1 MAAYI
6 ERDERCLFIGNLDS
20 RVTEEILWELFLQAG
35 PLEAVHIPKDKETG
49 RQKSYGFIR
58 FSHEV
63 SVPYT
68 ISLMNGIALYGRA
81 ITVKKAQQ
89 TTNSPG
95 NQSPSSFSSP
105 PLFVNQNGQSSP
117 FPSPYQSNYG
127 CGLSN
132 VSPLCR
138 PLFDYRRE
146 QSSPSNYSHGVS
158 NTSLQGRSRF
168 ENQNGHSGPN
178 SSPLE
183 FPPARNEIDYNSPSS
198 RYPFARDQRNQMS
211 PWQQNR
217 GRDTQGRSMP
227 QSGHSASPKFHPRG
241 TRDFRTD
248 FL

>member
-20 RVTEEILWELFLQAG
+20 RVTEEILWELFLQSG

-68 ISLMNGIALYGRA
+68 ISLMNGITLYGRA
-81 ITVKKAQQ
+81 ITVKKSQQ

-95 NQSPSSFSSP
+95 NQSPSSFPSP
-105 PLFVNQNGQSSP
+105 PLFVNQNGQPSP
-117 FPSPYQSNYG
+117 FPSPHQSNYG
-127 CGLSN
+127 CGISN
-132 VSPLCR
+132 ISPLHR
-138 PLFDYRRE
+138 PLFDYHRE

-158 NTSLQGRSRF
+158 NTSLRGQLGF
-168 ENQNGHSGPN
+168 EYQNGQSNPN
-178 SSPLE
+178 SSRLP

-198 RYPFARDQRNQMS
+198 HHPFSRDQRDQMS

-217 GRDTQGRSMP
+217 GRDYQGRP
-227 QSGHSASPKFHPRG
+227 IHQSGRSLSSKFLPRG

-248 FL
+248 FI